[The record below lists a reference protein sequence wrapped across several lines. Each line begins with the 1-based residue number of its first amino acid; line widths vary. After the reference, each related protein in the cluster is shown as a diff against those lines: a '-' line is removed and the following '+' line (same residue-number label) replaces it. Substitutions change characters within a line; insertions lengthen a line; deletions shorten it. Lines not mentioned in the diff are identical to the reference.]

1 MKIAVFVYGM
11 YREFDI
17 AVKSW
22 QFLNFTDNDVYFST
36 WNKSVQRNKRL
47 GITVNEEVTQDRI
60 LKHIPTATINI
71 ESDILALS
79 NPQKMI
85 YHWKQC
91 LRLMKE
97 SGKKYDL
104 IMLTRPDSF
113 KVIQDLNSIYRCNT
127 PGILYGLEK
136 IEHTENG
143 PFVQDVFFVGD
154 SQTLTHLVETIPS
167 NIHSIHNGLAD
178 HILSLDYIVE
188 KVEGVYVTTV
198 RANSRSLNNS
208 ELTQSNIFAKT
219 VEWGNN
225 QEQYLDL
232 N

>member
-1 MKIAVFVYGM
+1 MKIAILVYGM

-22 QFLNFTDNDVYFST
+22 QFLNSTDNDVYFST
-36 WNKSVQRNKRL
+36 WDRSIQRNKRL
-47 GITVNEEVTQDRI
+47 DITVDEAITQDRI

-71 ESDILALS
+71 ESDTLPLS

-91 LRLMKE
+91 LRMMKE

-104 IMLTRPDSF
+104 VMLTRPDSF
-113 KVIQDLNSIYRCNT
+113 KVIQDLNSIYKCNT
-127 PGILYGLEK
+127 PGVLYGLEE
-136 IEHTENG
+136 IEYTESG

-154 SQTLTHLVETIPS
+154 IKTLTHLVETIPS
-167 NIHSIHNGLAD
+167 DIQSIHNGLAD
-178 HILSLDYIVE
+178 HIVSLGYTVQ
-188 KVEGVYVTTV
+188 KVEGVYVSTV
-198 RANSRSLNNS
+198 RANSRSLPDS
-208 ELTQSNIFAKT
+208 ELTLSNIFAKT

-225 QEQYLDL
+225 QEQYLDF